1 MSAPLRREA
10 SEPRT
15 LPSAASAPPAA
26 PGRAAPTVCLVGGK
40 RILRSAL
47 RELLRAHGLPVAA
60 SFGDAASF
68 GRALLDPAAQATG
81 LVILILSGDAFQ
93 SLHRV
98 HDILGSAR
106 SQAALVVL
114 SNRASRGQVYAA
126 LRLGAKAYV
135 DLDAES
141 EELLRA
147 VRMAAGGNVYLSPEI
162 TQLLV
167 NDIAGAT
174 DPSRAARGPGAALS
188 PREVEVVQLL
198 CEGLSS
204 KEAARRLHISTKT
217 VENHRYRIY
226 RKCEVDGIAALMRHA
241 IQHGLVAI

>member
-1 MSAPLRREA
+1 MSAPLRGNV

-15 LPSAASAPPAA
+15 LPSAAPAPPAA
-26 PGRAAPTVCLVGGK
+26 PGQAAPPVCLVGGK

-68 GRALLDPAAQATG
+68 GRALLDPAAEATA
-81 LVILILSGDAFQ
+81 LVILILSGEAFQ

-106 SQAALVVL
+106 SEPALVVL
-114 SNRASRGQVYAA
+114 SDRASRGQVYAA

-174 DPSRAARGPGAALS
+174 DPSRAARRPGAALS

-204 KEAARRLHISTKT
+204 REAACRLHISTKT
-217 VENHRYRIY
+217 VENHRYKIY

-241 IQHGLVAI
+241 IQHGLIAI